1 MTLSLVLE
9 NLCLVRCG
17 RVLLSGLSFRLESGA
32 VLSLEGPNGAGK
44 TSLLRALAGFLP
56 PAAGTITLQS
66 NGSVFS
72 DPEERGSLMGWLGH
86 ADGIKPQLTVREQA
100 LFWASLYAGGANV
113 AARGVDPAAVLANFG
128 LGALADV
135 PGQLLSAGQR
145 RRLAFA
151 RLVLAARPLWLL
163 DEPLSAL
170 DEAGRGRAAAA
181 ITSHVAA
188 GGIVI
193 AATHEPLGVPCQI
206 MTLGQKA
213 KAA

>member
-1 MTLSLVLE
+1 MTLALTLE
-9 NLCLVRCG
+9 KLCLIRGG
-17 RVLLSGLSFRLESGA
+17 RVLLSGLSLQLESGA

-56 PAAGTITLQS
+56 PAAGAITLRS
-66 NGSVFS
+66 NDSVLS
-72 DPEERGSLMGWLGH
+72 DAEERGSLIGWLGH

-100 LFWASLYAGGANV
+100 VFWASLYGHGESV
-113 AARGVDPAAVLANFG
+113 AAQAGEPAATLANFG
-128 LGALADV
+128 LAALADV
-135 PGQLLSAGQR
+135 PGQRLSAGQR

-151 RLVLAARPLWLL
+151 RLVLLGRPLWLL

-181 ITSHVAA
+181 ILSHVGC

-206 MTLGQKA
+206 LTLGQKA
-213 KAA
+213 EAA